1 MSTQSIEWTPI
12 FADHTP
18 GYILGYNATIKGCK
32 RVRMMRTD
40 VRVVGY
46 SGIEWQVKMQDEW
59 CGPALFNG
67 YGVAKNFDEA
77 RIVVAKVLDF
87 AVSMAWIPDYRVQ
100 A

>member
-46 SGIEWQVKMQDEW
+46 SGIEWQVSLHDKWRE
-59 CGPALFNG
+59 PAPFNAD
-67 YGVAKNFDEA
+67 GVAKNFDEA

>member
-1 MSTQSIEWTPI
+1 METIEWTPI
-12 FADHTP
+12 FADCTQ
-18 GYILGYNATIKGCK
+18 GYVLGYNSTIDGCK

-46 SGIEWQVKMQDEW
+46 SGIEWQVNLQDKW
-59 CGPALFNG
+59 CEPAPFNAD
-67 YGVAKNFDEA
+67 GVASNFDEA
-77 RIVVAKVLDF
+77 RIAVAKVLDF